1 MQDVADQSVA
11 PTTIGAD
18 LLRNIC
24 LIGTEPIDLAG
35 HIAVARP
42 RGEDVKA
49 KRVRRGYRCAAG
61 ALFGAREESVRAD
74 RKILPDYRH
83 SRSGVGRLPDSPC
96 RAE

>member
-11 PTTIGAD
+11 PTTIGTD
-18 LLRNIC
+18 LLRNS

-49 KRVRRGYRCAAG
+49 KRVRRGYLCAAG
-61 ALFGAREESVRAD
+61 ASFGAQEESVRAD
-74 RKILPDYRH
+74 RKILPDHRD
-83 SRSGVGRLPDSPC
+83 SRSGAGRLLDPPC
-96 RAE
+96 LAE